1 MHNVFYSLKIS
12 KKIGAIFGALLLM
25 MGLGGA
31 FGLYNAISIV
41 NVAEQMYKN
50 NFQRSETLSA
60 VEKEL
65 LIQHQELFLHVI
77 SSDRGVKEFFDK
89 SIIQRMDKIN
99 SLIIEYGAYGL
110 RENTEKLLDEFAK
123 ETILYWDVQ
132 MRILNLSNEWK
143 SEKAKELAGDE
154 GKRQFNASMHSLKG
168 LFKEERLAVA
178 AAYQES
184 QYLGRNITVL
194 TVAFT
199 LLAVMM
205 AAGLWM
211 VLSRSIIKPILD
223 IEEASKRVAHGDFSR
238 MASVMGRDEIGE
250 LALEFNK
257 MAERLNEYYT
267 VLGKKVEDRTEEL
280 MAANSELSQKKI
292 ELEDKNEELSRV
304 NRMKTL
310 FLANVSH
317 ELRTPLNSIIGFSEL
332 LQEKSFGELNEK
344 QTQYSKFIHASGTH
358 LLYLINSILDLSKI
372 EAGKM
377 ELAKEKFSIFEL
389 IGDAVGS
396 VRPIAH
402 KRNIGIEVKEAH
414 ASSIMITAD
423 RSKFK
428 QIMLNLLSNA
438 VKFNVEGGKVVVDWG
453 VKEEPK
459 GMTVSKSFYIE
470 VADTGMGIKEEDIKR
485 LFTEFEQLDASITRE
500 HGGTGLGL
508 ALTKKLVEL
517 HGGNI
522 KAESEHGKGCRFI
535 VTVPQEQGDIE
546 VVSLNP
552 EPVVFVSNVME
563 ASRPVILV
571 ASESEGLNH
580 LLKAYLSGERYDVIT
595 ANDGPEL
602 LRKAKEHKP
611 FSIVMGIRLRKI
623 DGWEVLKE
631 LKRGAETRDIP
642 VVIVSAANDKEL
654 GFALGAVD
662 YLEKPVD
669 KTRLLQTLGRLS
681 FTTKTKSQ
689 KMTILAVDDEPQVLA
704 LIGDILEKE
713 GFSVIKASDGKA
725 AIKIIVEQHPDLVI
739 LDLMMPGM
747 SGFDV
752 CDRLKEYHEAKDIP
766 IIIFTA
772 KEITAEDK
780 ERLGTGIK
788 KIIRKASFSKE
799 DLLSEIRLLEL
810 FYPERANLVDRTT
823 KLFNRRFF
831 DISLARELSRCE
843 RYGHTF
849 SIMFV
854 DIDGFNNFNRSNG
867 AIRGDDALAEVAR
880 LLAYN
885 LRKADYVTRYGG
897 DEFAVI
903 LPGID
908 VGEAGKVAE
917 KIRVAVEGCEFF
929 SGSGGLTA
937 SIGVCGVKTRAT
949 SSVVDE
955 LKDKVRALYEHGG
968 NAVKILEA

>member
-12 KKIGAIFGALLLM
+12 KKIGAIFGLLLLM

-50 NFQRSETLSA
+50 NFQRSEILSA

-77 SSDRGVKEFFDK
+77 SSDRGVKDFFDK
-89 SIIQRMDKIN
+89 SIIQRMDKVN
-99 SLIIEYGAYGL
+99 SLILEYGAYGL
-110 RENTEKLLDEFAK
+110 REDTEKLLDEFAK

-132 MRILNLSNEWK
+132 MRVLNLSNEGK
-143 SEKAKELAGDE
+143 SEKAKALAGDE

-168 LFKEERLAVA
+168 LFKEERLAAA

-184 QYLGRNITVL
+184 QNLGRDITVL
-194 TVAFT
+194 TGAFT
-199 LLAVMM
+199 LLAIML
-205 AAGLWM
+205 AGGLWT

-238 MASVMGRDEIGE
+238 PASVMSRDEIGE

-257 MAERLNEYYT
+257 MAERLEEYYSA
-267 VLGKKVEDRTEEL
+267 LGKKVEDRTEEL
-280 MAANSELSQKKI
+280 MAANSELSQKKA

-358 LLYLINSILDLSKI
+358 LLHLINSILDLSKI
-372 EAGKM
+372 EAGRM
-377 ELAKEKFSIFEL
+377 DLAKEKFSVSEL

-402 KRNIGIEVKEAH
+402 KRNIGIDVKETRA
-414 ASSIMITAD
+414 SIMITAD
-423 RSKFK
+423 RSKLK
-428 QIMLNLLSNA
+428 QVMLNLLSNA
-438 VKFNVEGGKVVVDWG
+438 VKFYIEDGKVIVDWG

-459 GMTVSKSFYIE
+459 GMTVGKSFYIE
-470 VADTGMGIKEEDIKR
+470 VTDTGMGIKEEDIKR

-522 KAESEHGKGCRFI
+522 RVESEHGKGCKFI
-535 VTVPQEQGDIE
+535 VTVPQEPGE
-546 VVSLNP
+546 VEVASLNP

-571 ASESEGLNH
+571 ASESDGLNH
-580 LLKAYLSGERYDVIT
+580 LLKVYLSGDRYDVIM

-602 LRKAKEHKP
+602 LRKAKEQKP
-611 FSIVMGIRLRKI
+611 FSIVMGIRLRKM

-642 VVIVSAANDKEL
+642 VVIVSATNDKEL

-704 LIGDILEKE
+704 LMGDILEKE

-788 KIIRKASFSKE
+788 KIIKKASFSKE

-849 SIMFV
+849 SLMFV
-854 DIDGFNNFNRSNG
+854 DIDGFNDFNRSNG
-867 AIRGDDALAEVAR
+867 AVRGDEALAEVAR
-880 LLAYN
+880 LLAHN

-908 VGEAGKVAE
+908 VEEAGKVAE

-968 NAVKILEA
+968 NAVKILEV

>member
-12 KKIGAIFGALLLM
+12 KKIGAIFGLLLLM

-50 NFQRSETLSA
+50 NFQRSEILSA

-77 SSDRGVKEFFDK
+77 SSDRGVKDFFDK
-89 SIIQRMDKIN
+89 SIIQRMDKVN
-99 SLIIEYGAYGL
+99 SLILEYGAYGL
-110 RENTEKLLDEFAK
+110 REDTEKLLDEFAK

-132 MRILNLSNEWK
+132 MRVLNLSNEGK
-143 SEKAKELAGDE
+143 SEKAKALAGDE

-168 LFKEERLAVA
+168 LFKEERLAVV

-184 QYLGRNITVL
+184 QNLGRDITVL
-194 TVAFT
+194 TGAFT
-199 LLAVMM
+199 LLAIML
-205 AAGLWM
+205 AGGLWT

-238 MASVMGRDEIGE
+238 PASVMSRDEIGE

-257 MAERLNEYYT
+257 MAERLEEYYSA
-267 VLGKKVEDRTEEL
+267 LGKKVEDRTEEL
-280 MAANSELSQKKI
+280 MAANSELSQKKA

-358 LLYLINSILDLSKI
+358 LLHLINSILDLSKI
-372 EAGKM
+372 EAGRM
-377 ELAKEKFSIFEL
+377 DLAKEKFSVSEL

-402 KRNIGIEVKEAH
+402 KRNIGIDVKETRA
-414 ASSIMITAD
+414 SIMITAD
-423 RSKFK
+423 RSKLK
-428 QIMLNLLSNA
+428 QVMLNLLSNA
-438 VKFNVEGGKVVVDWG
+438 VKFNIEDGKVIVDWG

-459 GMTVSKSFYIE
+459 GMTVGKSFYIE
-470 VADTGMGIKEEDIKR
+470 VTDTGMGIKEEDIKR

-522 KAESEHGKGCRFI
+522 RVESEHGKGCKFI
-535 VTVPQEQGDIE
+535 VTVPQEPGE
-546 VVSLNP
+546 VEVASLNP

-571 ASESEGLNH
+571 ASESDGLNH
-580 LLKAYLSGERYDVIT
+580 LLKVYLSGDRYDVIM

-602 LRKAKEHKP
+602 LRKAKEQKP
-611 FSIVMGIRLRKI
+611 FSIVMGIRLRKM

-642 VVIVSAANDKEL
+642 VVIVSATNDKEL

-704 LIGDILEKE
+704 LMGDILEKE
-713 GFSVIKASDGKA
+713 GFSVIKASDGKTA
-725 AIKIIVEQHPDLVI
+725 VKMIVEQHPDLVI

-788 KIIRKASFSKE
+788 KIIKKASFSKE

-849 SIMFV
+849 SLMFV
-854 DIDGFNNFNRSNG
+854 DIDGFNDFNRSNG
-867 AIRGDDALAEVAR
+867 AVRGDEALAEVAR
-880 LLAYN
+880 LLAHN

-908 VGEAGKVAE
+908 VEEAGKVAE

-968 NAVKILEA
+968 NAVKILEV

>member
-12 KKIGAIFGALLLM
+12 KKIGAIFGLLLLM

-77 SSDRGVKEFFDK
+77 SSDRGVKDFFDK
-89 SIIQRMDKIN
+89 SIIQRMDKVN
-99 SLIIEYGAYGL
+99 SLILEYGAYGL
-110 RENTEKLLDEFAK
+110 REDTEKLLDEFAK

-132 MRILNLSNEWK
+132 MRVLNLSNEGK
-143 SEKAKELAGDE
+143 SEKAKALAGDE

-168 LFKEERLAVA
+168 LFKEERLAAA

-184 QYLGRNITVL
+184 QNLGRDITVL
-194 TVAFT
+194 TGAFT
-199 LLAVMM
+199 LLAIML
-205 AAGLWM
+205 AGGLWT

-238 MASVMGRDEIGE
+238 PASVMSRDEIGE

-257 MAERLNEYYT
+257 MAERLEEYYSA
-267 VLGKKVEDRTEEL
+267 LGKKVEDRTEEL
-280 MAANSELSQKKI
+280 MAANSELSQKKA

-358 LLYLINSILDLSKI
+358 LLHLINSILDLSKI
-372 EAGKM
+372 EAGRM
-377 ELAKEKFSIFEL
+377 DLAKEKFSVSEL

-402 KRNIGIEVKEAH
+402 KRNIGIDVKETRA
-414 ASSIMITAD
+414 SIMITAD
-423 RSKFK
+423 RSKLK
-428 QIMLNLLSNA
+428 QVMLNLLSNA
-438 VKFNVEGGKVVVDWG
+438 VKFNIEDGKVIVDWG

-459 GMTVSKSFYIE
+459 GMTVGKSFYIE
-470 VADTGMGIKEEDIKR
+470 VTDTGMGIKEEDIKR

-522 KAESEHGKGCRFI
+522 RVESEHGKGCKFI
-535 VTVPQEQGDIE
+535 VTVPQEPGE
-546 VVSLNP
+546 VEVASLNP

-571 ASESEGLNH
+571 ASESDGLNH
-580 LLKAYLSGERYDVIT
+580 LLKVYLSGDRYDVIM

-602 LRKAKEHKP
+602 LRKAKEQKP
-611 FSIVMGIRLRKI
+611 FSIVMGIRLRKM

-642 VVIVSAANDKEL
+642 VVIVSATNDKEL

-704 LIGDILEKE
+704 LMGDILEKE
-713 GFSVIKASDGKA
+713 GFSVIKASDGKTA
-725 AIKIIVEQHPDLVI
+725 VKMIVEQHPDLVI

-788 KIIRKASFSKE
+788 KIIKKASFSKE

-849 SIMFV
+849 SLMFV
-854 DIDGFNNFNRSNG
+854 DIDGFNDFNRSNG
-867 AIRGDDALAEVAR
+867 AVRGDEALAEVAR
-880 LLAYN
+880 LLAHN

-908 VGEAGKVAE
+908 VEEAGKVAE

-968 NAVKILEA
+968 NAVKILEV

>member
-1 MHNVFYSLKIS
+1 MHNIFYSLKIS
-12 KKIGAIFGALLLM
+12 RKIGVIFGVLLLM

-50 NFQRSETLSA
+50 NFQRSEILSA

-77 SSDRGVKEFFDK
+77 SSDRGVKDFFDK
-89 SIIQRMDKIN
+89 SIIQRMDKVN
-99 SLIIEYGAYGL
+99 SLILEYGAYGL
-110 RENTEKLLDEFAK
+110 REDTEKLLDEFAK

-132 MRILNLSNEWK
+132 MRVLNLSNEGK
-143 SEKAKELAGDE
+143 SEKAKALAGDE

-168 LFKEERLAVA
+168 LFKEERLAAA

-184 QYLGRNITVL
+184 QNLGRDITVL
-194 TVAFT
+194 TGAFT
-199 LLAVMM
+199 LLAIML
-205 AAGLWM
+205 AGGLWT

-238 MASVMGRDEIGE
+238 PASVMSRDEIGE

-257 MAERLNEYYT
+257 MAERLEEYYSA
-267 VLGKKVEDRTEEL
+267 LGKKVEDRTEEL
-280 MAANSELSQKKI
+280 MAANSELSQKKA

-358 LLYLINSILDLSKI
+358 LLHLINSILDLSKI
-372 EAGKM
+372 EAGRM
-377 ELAKEKFSIFEL
+377 DLAKEKFSVSEL

-402 KRNIGIEVKEAH
+402 KRNIGIDVKETRA
-414 ASSIMITAD
+414 SIMITAD
-423 RSKFK
+423 RSKLK
-428 QIMLNLLSNA
+428 QVMLNLLSNA
-438 VKFNVEGGKVVVDWG
+438 VKFNIEDGKVIVDWG

-459 GMTVSKSFYIE
+459 GMTVGKSFYIE
-470 VADTGMGIKEEDIKR
+470 VTDTGMGIKEEDIKR

-522 KAESEHGKGCRFI
+522 RVESEHGKGCKFI
-535 VTVPQEQGDIE
+535 VTVPQEPGE
-546 VVSLNP
+546 VEVASLNP

-571 ASESEGLNH
+571 ASESDGLNH
-580 LLKAYLSGERYDVIT
+580 LLKVYLSGDRYDVIM

-602 LRKAKEHKP
+602 LRKAKEQKP
-611 FSIVMGIRLRKI
+611 FSIVMGIRLRKM

-642 VVIVSAANDKEL
+642 VVIVSATNDKEL

-704 LIGDILEKE
+704 LMGDILEKE
-713 GFSVIKASDGKA
+713 GFSVIKASDGKTA
-725 AIKIIVEQHPDLVI
+725 VKMIVEQHPDLVI

-788 KIIRKASFSKE
+788 KIIKKASFSKE

-849 SIMFV
+849 SLMFV
-854 DIDGFNNFNRSNG
+854 DIDGFNDFNRSNG
-867 AIRGDDALAEVAR
+867 AVRGDEALAEVAR
-880 LLAYN
+880 LLAHN

-908 VGEAGKVAE
+908 VEEAGKVAE

-968 NAVKILEA
+968 NAVKILEV

>member
-12 KKIGAIFGALLLM
+12 KKIGAIFGLLLLM

-50 NFQRSETLSA
+50 NFQRSEILSA

-77 SSDRGVKEFFDK
+77 SSDRGVKDFFDK
-89 SIIQRMDKIN
+89 SIIQRMDKVN
-99 SLIIEYGAYGL
+99 SLILEYGAYGL
-110 RENTEKLLDEFAK
+110 REDTEKLLDEFAK

-132 MRILNLSNEWK
+132 MRVLNLSNEGK
-143 SEKAKELAGDE
+143 SEKAKALAGDE

-168 LFKEERLAVA
+168 LFKEERLAAA

-184 QYLGRNITVL
+184 QNLGRDITVL
-194 TVAFT
+194 TGAFT
-199 LLAVMM
+199 LLAIML
-205 AAGLWM
+205 AGGLWT

-238 MASVMGRDEIGE
+238 PASVMSRDEIGE

-257 MAERLNEYYT
+257 MAERLEEYYSA
-267 VLGKKVEDRTEEL
+267 LGKKVEDRTEEL
-280 MAANSELSQKKI
+280 MAANSELSQKKA

-358 LLYLINSILDLSKI
+358 LLHLINSILDLSKI
-372 EAGKM
+372 EAGRM
-377 ELAKEKFSIFEL
+377 DLAKEKFSVSEL

-402 KRNIGIEVKEAH
+402 KRNIGIDVKETRA
-414 ASSIMITAD
+414 SIMITAD
-423 RSKFK
+423 RSKLK
-428 QIMLNLLSNA
+428 QVMLNLLSNA
-438 VKFNVEGGKVVVDWG
+438 VKFNIEDGKVIVDWG

-459 GMTVSKSFYIE
+459 GMTVGKSFYIE
-470 VADTGMGIKEEDIKR
+470 VTDTGMGIKEEDSKR
-485 LFTEFEQLDASITRE
+485 LFTEFEQLDAAITRE

-522 KAESEHGKGCRFI
+522 RVESEHGKGCKFI
-535 VTVPQEQGDIE
+535 VTVPQEPGE
-546 VVSLNP
+546 VEVASLNP

-571 ASESEGLNH
+571 ASESDGLNH
-580 LLKAYLSGERYDVIT
+580 LLKVYLSGDRYDVIM

-602 LRKAKEHKP
+602 LRKAKEQKP
-611 FSIVMGIRLRKI
+611 FSIVMGIRLRKM

-642 VVIVSAANDKEL
+642 VVIVSATNDKEL

-662 YLEKPVD
+662 YLEKPVE
-669 KTRLLQTLGRLS
+669 KPRLLQTLGRLS

-704 LIGDILEKE
+704 LMGDILEKE
-713 GFSVIKASDGKA
+713 GFSVIKASDGKTEV
-725 AIKIIVEQHPDLVI
+725 KMIVEQHPDLVI
-739 LDLMMPGM
+739 FDLMMPGM

-788 KIIRKASFSKE
+788 KIIKKASFSKE

-810 FYPERANLVDRTT
+810 FYPEMANLVDRTT
-823 KLFNRRFF
+823 KLFNRRFL

-843 RYGHTF
+843 RYGHVF
-849 SIMFV
+849 SIMMI
-854 DIDGFNNFNRSNG
+854 DIDGFGDFNRSNG
-867 AIRGDDALAEVAR
+867 VVKGDEALAELAR
-880 LLAYN
+880 LLAHN
-885 LRKADYVTRYGG
+885 LRKTDYVTRYGG
-897 DEFAVI
+897 DEFAAL
-903 LPGID
+903 LPGIG
-908 VGEAGKVAE
+908 VEEAVKVAE
-917 KIRVAVEGCEFF
+917 KIRMGIEGCELFPNE
-929 SGSGGLTA
+929 GGLA
-937 SIGVCGVKTRAT
+937 PAGSKQ
-949 SSVVDE
+949 
-955 LKDKVRALYEHGG
+955 
-968 NAVKILEA
+968 

>member
-12 KKIGAIFGALLLM
+12 KKIGAIFGLLLLM

-50 NFQRSETLSA
+50 NFQRSEILSA

-77 SSDRGVKEFFDK
+77 SSDRGVKDFFDK
-89 SIIQRMDKIN
+89 SIIQRMDKVN
-99 SLIIEYGAYGL
+99 SLILEYGAYGL
-110 RENTEKLLDEFAK
+110 REDTEKLLDEFAK

-132 MRILNLSNEWK
+132 MRVLNLSNEGK
-143 SEKAKELAGDE
+143 SEKAKALAGDE

-168 LFKEERLAVA
+168 LFKEERLAAA

-184 QYLGRNITVL
+184 QNLGRDITVL
-194 TVAFT
+194 TGAFT
-199 LLAVMM
+199 LLAIML
-205 AAGLWM
+205 AGGLWT

-238 MASVMGRDEIGE
+238 PASVMSRDEIGE

-257 MAERLNEYYT
+257 MAERLEEYYSA
-267 VLGKKVEDRTEEL
+267 LGKKVEDRTEEL
-280 MAANSELSQKKI
+280 MAANSELSQKKA

-358 LLYLINSILDLSKI
+358 LLHLINSILDLSKI
-372 EAGKM
+372 EAGRM
-377 ELAKEKFSIFEL
+377 DLAKEKFSVSEL

-402 KRNIGIEVKEAH
+402 KRNIGIDVKETRA
-414 ASSIMITAD
+414 SIMITAD
-423 RSKFK
+423 RSKLK
-428 QIMLNLLSNA
+428 QVMLNLLSNA
-438 VKFNVEGGKVVVDWG
+438 VKFNIEDGKVIVDWG

-459 GMTVSKSFYIE
+459 GMTVGKSFYIE
-470 VADTGMGIKEEDIKR
+470 VTDTGMGIKEEDIKR

-522 KAESEHGKGCRFI
+522 RVESEHGKGCKFI
-535 VTVPQEQGDIE
+535 VTVPQEPGE
-546 VVSLNP
+546 VEVASLNP

-571 ASESEGLNH
+571 ASESDGLNH
-580 LLKAYLSGERYDVIT
+580 LLKVYLSGDRYDVIM

-602 LRKAKEHKP
+602 LRKAKEQKP
-611 FSIVMGIRLRKI
+611 FSIVMGIRLRKM

-642 VVIVSAANDKEL
+642 VVIVSATNDKEL

-704 LIGDILEKE
+704 LMGDILEKE
-713 GFSVIKASDGKA
+713 GFSVIKASDGKTA
-725 AIKIIVEQHPDLVI
+725 VKMIVEQHPDLVI

-788 KIIRKASFSKE
+788 KIIKKASFSKE

-849 SIMFV
+849 SLMFV
-854 DIDGFNNFNRSNG
+854 DIDGFNDFNRSNG
-867 AIRGDDALAEVAR
+867 AVRGDEALAEVAR
-880 LLAYN
+880 LLAHN

-908 VGEAGKVAE
+908 VEEAGKVAE

-949 SSVVDE
+949 SSVVDD

-968 NAVKILEA
+968 NAVKILEV

>member
-12 KKIGAIFGALLLM
+12 KKIGAIFGLLLLM

-50 NFQRSETLSA
+50 NFQRSEILSA

-77 SSDRGVKEFFDK
+77 SSDRGVKDFFDK
-89 SIIQRMDKIN
+89 SIIQRMDKVN
-99 SLIIEYGAYGL
+99 SLILEYGAYGL
-110 RENTEKLLDEFAK
+110 REDTEKLLDEFAK

-132 MRILNLSNEWK
+132 MRVLNLSNEGK
-143 SEKAKELAGDE
+143 SEKAKALAGDE

-184 QYLGRNITVL
+184 QNLGRDITVL
-194 TVAFT
+194 TGAFT
-199 LLAVMM
+199 LLAIML
-205 AAGLWM
+205 AGGLWT

-238 MASVMGRDEIGE
+238 PASVMSRDEIGE

-257 MAERLNEYYT
+257 MAERLEEYYSA
-267 VLGKKVEDRTEEL
+267 LGKKVEDRTEEL
-280 MAANSELSQKKI
+280 MAANSELSQKKA

-358 LLYLINSILDLSKI
+358 LLHLINSILDLSKI
-372 EAGKM
+372 EAGRM
-377 ELAKEKFSIFEL
+377 DLAKEKFSVSEL

-402 KRNIGIEVKEAH
+402 KRNIGIDVKETRA
-414 ASSIMITAD
+414 SIMITAD
-423 RSKFK
+423 RSKLK
-428 QIMLNLLSNA
+428 QVMLNLLSNA
-438 VKFNVEGGKVVVDWG
+438 VKFNIEDGKVIVDWG

-459 GMTVSKSFYIE
+459 GMTVGKSFYIE
-470 VADTGMGIKEEDIKR
+470 VTDTGMGIKEEDIKR

-522 KAESEHGKGCRFI
+522 RVESEHGKGCKFI
-535 VTVPQEQGDIE
+535 VTVPQEPGE
-546 VVSLNP
+546 VEVASLNP

-571 ASESEGLNH
+571 ASESDGLNH
-580 LLKAYLSGERYDVIT
+580 LLKVYLSGDRYDVIM

-602 LRKAKEHKP
+602 LRKAKEQKP
-611 FSIVMGIRLRKI
+611 FSIVMGIRLRKT
-623 DGWEVLKE
+623 DGWEVLRE
-631 LKRGAETRDIP
+631 LKRDVETRDIP
-642 VVIVSAANDKEL
+642 VVIVSATNDKEL

-704 LIGDILEKE
+704 LMGDILEKE
-713 GFSVIKASDGKA
+713 GFSVIKASDGKTA
-725 AIKIIVEQHPDLVI
+725 VKMIVEQHPDLVI

-788 KIIRKASFSKE
+788 KIIKKASFSKE

-849 SIMFV
+849 SLMFV
-854 DIDGFNNFNRSNG
+854 DIDGFNDFNRSNG
-867 AIRGDDALAEVAR
+867 AVRGDEALAEVAR
-880 LLAYN
+880 LLAHN

-908 VGEAGKVAE
+908 VEEAGKVAE

-968 NAVKILEA
+968 NAVKILEV

>member
-12 KKIGAIFGALLLM
+12 KKIGAIFGLLLLM

-50 NFQRSETLSA
+50 NFQRSEILSA

-77 SSDRGVKEFFDK
+77 SSDRGVKDFFDK
-89 SIIQRMDKIN
+89 SIIQRMDKVN
-99 SLIIEYGAYGL
+99 SLILEYGAYGL
-110 RENTEKLLDEFAK
+110 REDTEKLLDEFAK

-132 MRILNLSNEWK
+132 MRVLNLSNEGK
-143 SEKAKELAGDE
+143 SEKAKALAGDE

-168 LFKEERLAVA
+168 LFKEERLAAA

-184 QYLGRNITVL
+184 QNLGRDITVL
-194 TVAFT
+194 TGAFT
-199 LLAVMM
+199 LLAIML
-205 AAGLWM
+205 AGGLWT

-238 MASVMGRDEIGE
+238 PASVMSRDEIGE

-257 MAERLNEYYT
+257 MAERLEEYYSA
-267 VLGKKVEDRTEEL
+267 LGKKVEDRTEEL
-280 MAANSELSQKKI
+280 MAANSELSQKKA

-358 LLYLINSILDLSKI
+358 LLHLINSILDLSKI
-372 EAGKM
+372 EAGRM
-377 ELAKEKFSIFEL
+377 DLAKEKFSVSEL

-402 KRNIGIEVKEAH
+402 KRNIGIDVKETRA
-414 ASSIMITAD
+414 SIMITAD
-423 RSKFK
+423 RSKLK
-428 QIMLNLLSNA
+428 QVMLNLLSNA
-438 VKFNVEGGKVVVDWG
+438 VKFNVEDGKVIVDWG

-459 GMTVSKSFYIE
+459 GMTVGKSFYIE

-522 KAESEHGKGCRFI
+522 RVESEHGKGCKFI
-535 VTVPQEQGDIE
+535 VTVPQEPGE
-546 VVSLNP
+546 VEVASLNP

-571 ASESEGLNH
+571 ASESDGLNH
-580 LLKAYLSGERYDVIT
+580 LLKVYLSGDRYDVIM

-602 LRKAKEHKP
+602 LRKAKEQKP
-611 FSIVMGIRLRKI
+611 FSIVMGIRLRKM

-642 VVIVSAANDKEL
+642 VVIVSATNDKEL

-704 LIGDILEKE
+704 LMGDILEKE
-713 GFSVIKASDGKA
+713 GFSVIKASDGKTA
-725 AIKIIVEQHPDLVI
+725 VKMIVEQHPDLVI

-788 KIIRKASFSKE
+788 KIIKKASFSKE

-849 SIMFV
+849 SLMFV
-854 DIDGFNNFNRSNG
+854 DIDGFNDFNRSNG
-867 AIRGDDALAEVAR
+867 AVRGDEALAEVAR
-880 LLAYN
+880 LLAHN

-908 VGEAGKVAE
+908 VEEAGKVAE

-968 NAVKILEA
+968 NAVKILEV

>member
-12 KKIGAIFGALLLM
+12 KKIGAIFGLLLLM

-50 NFQRSETLSA
+50 NFQRSEILSA

-77 SSDRGVKEFFDK
+77 SSDRGVKDFFDK
-89 SIIQRMDKIN
+89 SIIQRMDKVN
-99 SLIIEYGAYGL
+99 SLILEYGAYGL
-110 RENTEKLLDEFAK
+110 REDTEKLLDEFAK

-132 MRILNLSNEWK
+132 MRVLNLSNEGK
-143 SEKAKELAGDE
+143 SEKAKALAGDE

-184 QYLGRNITVL
+184 QYLGRDITIL
-194 TVAFT
+194 TVTFT
-199 LLAVMM
+199 LLAIMM
-205 AAGLWM
+205 AAGLWT

-238 MASVMGRDEIGE
+238 PASVMSRDEIGE

-257 MAERLNEYYT
+257 MAERLEEYYSA
-267 VLGKKVEDRTEEL
+267 LGKKVEDRTEEL
-280 MAANSELSQKKI
+280 MAANSELSQKKA

-358 LLYLINSILDLSKI
+358 LLHLINSILDLSKI
-372 EAGKM
+372 EAGRM
-377 ELAKEKFSIFEL
+377 DLAKEKFSVSEL

-402 KRNIGIEVKEAH
+402 KRNIGIDVKETRA
-414 ASSIMITAD
+414 SIMITAD
-423 RSKFK
+423 RSKLK
-428 QIMLNLLSNA
+428 QVMLNLLSNA
-438 VKFNVEGGKVVVDWG
+438 VKFNIEDGKVIVDWG

-459 GMTVSKSFYIE
+459 GMTVGKSFYIE
-470 VADTGMGIKEEDIKR
+470 VTDTGMGIKEEDIKR

-522 KAESEHGKGCRFI
+522 RVESEHGKGCKFI
-535 VTVPQEQGDIE
+535 VTVPQEPGE
-546 VVSLNP
+546 VEVASLNP

-571 ASESEGLNH
+571 ASESDGLNH
-580 LLKAYLSGERYDVIT
+580 LLKVYLSGDRYDVIM

-602 LRKAKEHKP
+602 LRKAKEQKP

-704 LIGDILEKE
+704 LMGDILEKE
-713 GFSVIKASDGKA
+713 GFSVIKASDGKTA
-725 AIKIIVEQHPDLVI
+725 VKMIVEQHPDLVI

-788 KIIRKASFSKE
+788 KIIKKASFSKE

-849 SIMFV
+849 SLMFV
-854 DIDGFNNFNRSNG
+854 DIDGFNDFNRSNG
-867 AIRGDDALAEVAR
+867 AVRGDEALAEVAR
-880 LLAYN
+880 LLAHN

-908 VGEAGKVAE
+908 VEEAGKVAE

-968 NAVKILEA
+968 NAVKILEV

>member
-1 MHNVFYSLKIS
+1 MANVCHSLKIS
-12 KKIGAIFGALLLM
+12 RKIGVIFGVLLLM

-50 NFQRSETLSA
+50 NFQRSEILSA

-77 SSDRGVKEFFDK
+77 SSDRGVKDFFDK
-89 SIIQRMDKIN
+89 SIIQRMDKVN
-99 SLIIEYGAYGL
+99 SLILEYGAYGL
-110 RENTEKLLDEFAK
+110 REDTEKLLDEFAK

-132 MRILNLSNEWK
+132 MRVLNLSNEGK
-143 SEKAKELAGDE
+143 SEKAKALAGDE

-184 QYLGRNITVL
+184 QNLGRDITVL
-194 TVAFT
+194 TGAFT
-199 LLAVMM
+199 LLAIML
-205 AAGLWM
+205 AGGLWT

-238 MASVMGRDEIGE
+238 PASVMSRDEIGE

-257 MAERLNEYYT
+257 MAERLDEYYSA
-267 VLGKKVEDRTEEL
+267 LGKKVEDRTEEL
-280 MAANSELSQKKI
+280 MAANSELSQKKA

-358 LLYLINSILDLSKI
+358 LLHLINSILDLSKI
-372 EAGKM
+372 EAGRM
-377 ELAKEKFSIFEL
+377 DLAKEKFSVSEL

-402 KRNIGIEVKEAH
+402 KRNIGIDVKETRA
-414 ASSIMITAD
+414 SIMITAD
-423 RSKFK
+423 RSKLK
-428 QIMLNLLSNA
+428 QVMLNLLSNA
-438 VKFNVEGGKVVVDWG
+438 VKFNIEDGKVIVDWG

-459 GMTVSKSFYIE
+459 GMTVGKSFYIE
-470 VADTGMGIKEEDIKR
+470 VTDTGMGIKEEDIKR

-522 KAESEHGKGCRFI
+522 RVESEHGKGCKFI
-535 VTVPQEQGDIE
+535 VTVPQEPGE
-546 VVSLNP
+546 VEVASLNP

-571 ASESEGLNH
+571 ASESDGLNH
-580 LLKAYLSGERYDVIT
+580 LLKVYLSGDRYDVIM

-602 LRKAKEHKP
+602 LRKAKEQKP
-611 FSIVMGIRLRKI
+611 FSIVMGIRLRKM

-689 KMTILAVDDEPQVLA
+689 RMTILAVDDEPQVLA
-704 LIGDILEKE
+704 LMGDILEKE
-713 GFSVIKASDGKA
+713 GFSVIKASDGKTA
-725 AIKIIVEQHPDLVI
+725 VKMIVEQHPDLVI

-788 KIIRKASFSKE
+788 KIIKKASFSKE

-849 SIMFV
+849 SLMFV
-854 DIDGFNNFNRSNG
+854 DIDGFNDFNRSNG
-867 AIRGDDALAEVAR
+867 AVRGDEALAEVAR
-880 LLAYN
+880 LLAHN

-908 VGEAGKVAE
+908 VEEAGKVAE

-968 NAVKILEA
+968 NAVKILEV

>member
-12 KKIGAIFGALLLM
+12 KKIGAIFGLLLLM

-50 NFQRSETLSA
+50 NFQRSEILSA

-77 SSDRGVKEFFDK
+77 SSDRGVKDFFDK
-89 SIIQRMDKIN
+89 SIIQRMDKVN
-99 SLIIEYGAYGL
+99 SLILEYGAYGL
-110 RENTEKLLDEFAK
+110 REDTEKLLDEFAK

-132 MRILNLSNEWK
+132 MRVLNLSNEGK
-143 SEKAKELAGDE
+143 SEKAKALAGDE

-168 LFKEERLAVA
+168 LFKEERLAAA

-184 QYLGRNITVL
+184 QNLGRDITVL
-194 TVAFT
+194 TGAFT
-199 LLAVMM
+199 LLAIML
-205 AAGLWM
+205 AGGLWT

-238 MASVMGRDEIGE
+238 PASVMSRDEIGE

-257 MAERLNEYYT
+257 MAERLEEYYSA
-267 VLGKKVEDRTEEL
+267 LGKKVEDRTEEL
-280 MAANSELSQKKI
+280 MAANSELSQKKA

-358 LLYLINSILDLSKI
+358 LLHLINSILDLSKI
-372 EAGKM
+372 EAGRM
-377 ELAKEKFSIFEL
+377 DLAKEKFSVSEL

-402 KRNIGIEVKEAH
+402 KRNIGIDVKETRA
-414 ASSIMITAD
+414 SIMITAD
-423 RSKFK
+423 RSKLK
-428 QIMLNLLSNA
+428 QVMLNLLSNA
-438 VKFNVEGGKVVVDWG
+438 VKFNIEDGKVIVDWG

-459 GMTVSKSFYIE
+459 GMTVGKSFYIE
-470 VADTGMGIKEEDIKR
+470 VTDTGMGIKEEDIKR

-522 KAESEHGKGCRFI
+522 RVESEHGKGCKFI
-535 VTVPQEQGDIE
+535 VTVPQEPGE
-546 VVSLNP
+546 VEVASLNP

-571 ASESEGLNH
+571 ASESDGLNH
-580 LLKAYLSGERYDVIT
+580 LLKVYLSGDRYDVIM

-602 LRKAKEHKP
+602 LRKAKEQKP
-611 FSIVMGIRLRKI
+611 FSIVMGIRLRKM

-642 VVIVSAANDKEL
+642 VVIVSATNDKEL

-704 LIGDILEKE
+704 LMGDILEKE
-713 GFSVIKASDGKA
+713 GFSVIKASDGKTA
-725 AIKIIVEQHPDLVI
+725 VKMIVEQHPDLVI

-788 KIIRKASFSKE
+788 KIIKKASFSKE

-849 SIMFV
+849 SLMFV
-854 DIDGFNNFNRSNG
+854 DIDGFNDFNRSNG
-867 AIRGDDALAEVAR
+867 AVRGDEALAEVAR
-880 LLAYN
+880 LLAHN

-908 VGEAGKVAE
+908 VEEAGKVAE

-968 NAVKILEA
+968 NAVKILEV

>member
-12 KKIGAIFGALLLM
+12 KKIGAIFGLLLLM

-50 NFQRSETLSA
+50 NFQRSEILSA

-77 SSDRGVKEFFDK
+77 SSDRGVKDFFDK
-89 SIIQRMDKIN
+89 SIIQRMDKVN
-99 SLIIEYGAYGL
+99 SLILEYGAYGL
-110 RENTEKLLDEFAK
+110 REDTEKLLDEFAK

-132 MRILNLSNEWK
+132 MRVLNLSNEGK
-143 SEKAKELAGDE
+143 SEKAKALAGDE

-168 LFKEERLAVA
+168 LFKEERLAAA

-184 QYLGRNITVL
+184 QNLGRDITVL
-194 TVAFT
+194 TGAFT
-199 LLAVMM
+199 LLAIML
-205 AAGLWM
+205 AGGLWT

-238 MASVMGRDEIGE
+238 PASVMSRDEIGE

-257 MAERLNEYYT
+257 MAERLEEYYSA
-267 VLGKKVEDRTEEL
+267 LGKKVEDRTEEL
-280 MAANSELSQKKI
+280 MAANSELSQKKA

-358 LLYLINSILDLSKI
+358 LLHLINSILDLSKI
-372 EAGKM
+372 EAGRM
-377 ELAKEKFSIFEL
+377 DLAKEKFSVSEL

-402 KRNIGIEVKEAH
+402 KRNIGIDVKETRA
-414 ASSIMITAD
+414 SIMITAD
-423 RSKFK
+423 RSKLK
-428 QIMLNLLSNA
+428 QVMLNLLSNA
-438 VKFNVEGGKVVVDWG
+438 VKFNIEDGKVIVDWG

-459 GMTVSKSFYIE
+459 GMTVGKSFYIE
-470 VADTGMGIKEEDIKR
+470 VTDTGMGIKEEDIKR

-522 KAESEHGKGCRFI
+522 RVESEHGKGCKFI
-535 VTVPQEQGDIE
+535 VTVPQEPGE
-546 VVSLNP
+546 VEVASLNP

-571 ASESEGLNH
+571 ASESDGLNH
-580 LLKAYLSGERYDVIT
+580 LLKVYLSGDRYDVIM

-602 LRKAKEHKP
+602 LRKAKEQKP
-611 FSIVMGIRLRKI
+611 FSIVMCIRLRKM

-642 VVIVSAANDKEL
+642 VVIVSATNDKEL

-704 LIGDILEKE
+704 LMGDILEKE
-713 GFSVIKASDGKA
+713 GFSVIKASDGKTA
-725 AIKIIVEQHPDLVI
+725 VKMIVEQHPDLVI

-788 KIIRKASFSKE
+788 KIIKKASFSKE

-849 SIMFV
+849 SLMFV
-854 DIDGFNNFNRSNG
+854 DIDGFNDFNRSNG
-867 AIRGDDALAEVAR
+867 AVRGDEALAEVAR
-880 LLAYN
+880 LLAHN

-908 VGEAGKVAE
+908 VEEAGKVAE

-949 SSVVDE
+949 SSVVDD

-968 NAVKILEA
+968 NAVKILEV

>member
-12 KKIGAIFGALLLM
+12 KKIGAIFGLLLLM

-50 NFQRSETLSA
+50 NFQRSEILSA

-77 SSDRGVKEFFDK
+77 SSDRGVKDFFDK
-89 SIIQRMDKIN
+89 SIIQRMDKVN
-99 SLIIEYGAYGL
+99 SLILEYGAYGL
-110 RENTEKLLDEFAK
+110 REDTEKLLDEFAK

-132 MRILNLSNEWK
+132 MRVLNLSNEGK
-143 SEKAKELAGDE
+143 SEKAKALAGDE

-184 QYLGRNITVL
+184 QHLGRDITVL
-194 TVAFT
+194 TGAFT
-199 LLAVMM
+199 LLAIML
-205 AAGLWM
+205 AGGLWT

-238 MASVMGRDEIGE
+238 PASVMSRDEIGE

-257 MAERLNEYYT
+257 MAERLEEYYSA
-267 VLGKKVEDRTEEL
+267 LGKKVEDRTEEL
-280 MAANSELSQKKI
+280 MAANSELSQKKA

-358 LLYLINSILDLSKI
+358 LLHLINSILDLSKI
-372 EAGKM
+372 EAGRM
-377 ELAKEKFSIFEL
+377 DLAKEKFSVSEL

-402 KRNIGIEVKEAH
+402 KRNIGIDVKETRA
-414 ASSIMITAD
+414 SIMITAD
-423 RSKFK
+423 RSKLK
-428 QIMLNLLSNA
+428 QVMLNLLSNA
-438 VKFNVEGGKVVVDWG
+438 VKFNIEDGKVIVDWG

-459 GMTVSKSFYIE
+459 GMTVGKSFYIE
-470 VADTGMGIKEEDIKR
+470 VTDTGMGIKEEDIKR

-522 KAESEHGKGCRFI
+522 RVESEHGKGCKFI
-535 VTVPQEQGDIE
+535 VTVPQEPGE
-546 VVSLNP
+546 VEVASLNP

-571 ASESEGLNH
+571 ASESDGLNH
-580 LLKAYLSGERYDVIT
+580 LLKVYLSGDRYDVIM

-602 LRKAKEHKP
+602 LRKAKEQKP
-611 FSIVMGIRLRKI
+611 FSIVMGIRLRKM

-642 VVIVSAANDKEL
+642 VVIVSATNDKEL

-689 KMTILAVDDEPQVLA
+689 RMTILAVDDEPQVLA
-704 LIGDILEKE
+704 LMGDILEKE
-713 GFSVIKASDGKA
+713 GFSVIKASDGKTA
-725 AIKIIVEQHPDLVI
+725 VKMIVEQHPDLVI

-788 KIIRKASFSKE
+788 KIIKKASFSKE

-849 SIMFV
+849 SLMFV
-854 DIDGFNNFNRSNG
+854 DIDGFNDFNRSNG
-867 AIRGDDALAEVAR
+867 AVRGDEALAEVAR
-880 LLAYN
+880 LLAHN

-908 VGEAGKVAE
+908 VEEAGKVAE

-968 NAVKILEA
+968 NAVKILEV

>member
-12 KKIGAIFGALLLM
+12 KKIGAIFGLLLLM

-50 NFQRSETLSA
+50 NFQRSEILSA

-77 SSDRGVKEFFDK
+77 SSDRGVKDFFDK
-89 SIIQRMDKIN
+89 SIIQRMDKVN
-99 SLIIEYGAYGL
+99 SLILEYGAYGL
-110 RENTEKLLDEFAK
+110 REDTEKLLDEFAK

-132 MRILNLSNEWK
+132 MRVLNLSNEGK
-143 SEKAKELAGDE
+143 SEKAKALAGDE

-168 LFKEERLAVA
+168 LFKEERLAAA

-184 QYLGRNITVL
+184 QNLGRDITVL
-194 TVAFT
+194 TGAFT
-199 LLAVMM
+199 LLAIML
-205 AAGLWM
+205 AGGLWT

-238 MASVMGRDEIGE
+238 PASVMSRDEIGE

-257 MAERLNEYYT
+257 MAERLEEYYSA
-267 VLGKKVEDRTEEL
+267 LGKKVEDRTEEL
-280 MAANSELSQKKI
+280 MAANSELSQKKA

-358 LLYLINSILDLSKI
+358 LLHLINSILDLSKI
-372 EAGKM
+372 EAGRM
-377 ELAKEKFSIFEL
+377 DLAKEKFSVSEL

-402 KRNIGIEVKEAH
+402 KRNIGIDVKETRA
-414 ASSIMITAD
+414 SIMITAD
-423 RSKFK
+423 RSKLK
-428 QIMLNLLSNA
+428 QVMLNLLSNA
-438 VKFNVEGGKVVVDWG
+438 VKFNVEDGKVIVDWG

-459 GMTVSKSFYIE
+459 GMTVGKSFYIE
-470 VADTGMGIKEEDIKR
+470 VTDTGMGIKEEDIKR

-522 KAESEHGKGCRFI
+522 RVESEHGKGCKFI
-535 VTVPQEQGDIE
+535 VTVPQEPGE
-546 VVSLNP
+546 VEVASLNP

-571 ASESEGLNH
+571 ASESDGLNH
-580 LLKAYLSGERYDVIT
+580 LLKVYLSGDRYDVIM

-602 LRKAKEHKP
+602 LRKAKEQKP
-611 FSIVMGIRLRKI
+611 FSIVMGIRLRKM

-642 VVIVSAANDKEL
+642 VVIVSATNDKEL

-704 LIGDILEKE
+704 LMGDILEKE
-713 GFSVIKASDGKA
+713 GFSVIKASDGKTA
-725 AIKIIVEQHPDLVI
+725 VKMIVEQHPDLVI

-788 KIIRKASFSKE
+788 KIIKKASFSKE

-849 SIMFV
+849 SLMFV
-854 DIDGFNNFNRSNG
+854 DIDGFNDFNRSNG
-867 AIRGDDALAEVAR
+867 AVRGDEALAEVAR
-880 LLAYN
+880 LLAHN

-908 VGEAGKVAE
+908 VEEAGKVAE

-968 NAVKILEA
+968 NAVKILEV

>member
-12 KKIGAIFGALLLM
+12 KKIGAIFGLLLLM

-50 NFQRSETLSA
+50 NFQRSEILSA

-77 SSDRGVKEFFDK
+77 SSDRGVKDFFDK
-89 SIIQRMDKIN
+89 SIIQRMDKVN
-99 SLIIEYGAYGL
+99 SLILEYGAYGL
-110 RENTEKLLDEFAK
+110 REDTEKLLDEFAK

-132 MRILNLSNEWK
+132 MRVLNLSNEGK
-143 SEKAKELAGDE
+143 SEKAKALAGDE

-168 LFKEERLAVA
+168 LFKEERLAAA

-184 QYLGRNITVL
+184 QNLGRDITVL
-194 TVAFT
+194 TGAFT
-199 LLAVMM
+199 LLAIML
-205 AAGLWM
+205 AGGLWT

-238 MASVMGRDEIGE
+238 PASVMSRDEIGE

-257 MAERLNEYYT
+257 MAERLEEYYSA
-267 VLGKKVEDRTEEL
+267 LGKKVEDRTEEL
-280 MAANSELSQKKI
+280 MAANSELSQKKA

-358 LLYLINSILDLSKI
+358 LLHLINSILDLSKI
-372 EAGKM
+372 EAGRM
-377 ELAKEKFSIFEL
+377 DLAKEKFSVSEL

-402 KRNIGIEVKEAH
+402 KRNIGIDVKETRA
-414 ASSIMITAD
+414 SIMITAD
-423 RSKFK
+423 RSKLK
-428 QIMLNLLSNA
+428 QVMLNLLSNA
-438 VKFNVEGGKVVVDWG
+438 VKFNIEDGKVIVDWG

-459 GMTVSKSFYIE
+459 GMTVGKSFYIE
-470 VADTGMGIKEEDIKR
+470 VTDTGMGIKEEDIKR

-517 HGGNI
+517 HGWNI
-522 KAESEHGKGCRFI
+522 RVESEHGKGCKFI
-535 VTVPQEQGDIE
+535 VTVPQEPGE
-546 VVSLNP
+546 VEVASLNP

-571 ASESEGLNH
+571 ASESDGLNH
-580 LLKAYLSGERYDVIT
+580 LLKVYLSGDRYDVIM

-602 LRKAKEHKP
+602 LRKAKEQKP
-611 FSIVMGIRLRKI
+611 FSIVMGIRLRKM

-642 VVIVSAANDKEL
+642 VVIVSATNDKEL

-689 KMTILAVDDEPQVLA
+689 KMTILAVEDEPQVLA
-704 LIGDILEKE
+704 LMGDILEKE
-713 GFSVIKASDGKA
+713 GFSVIKASDGKTA
-725 AIKIIVEQHPDLVI
+725 VKMIVEQHPDLVI

-788 KIIRKASFSKE
+788 KIIKKASFSKE

-849 SIMFV
+849 SLMFV
-854 DIDGFNNFNRSNG
+854 DIDGFNDFNRSNG
-867 AIRGDDALAEVAR
+867 AVRGDEALAELAR
-880 LLAYN
+880 VLADN

-908 VGEAGKVAE
+908 VEEAGKVAE

-968 NAVKILEA
+968 NAVKILEV